1 MIDTKRDDLDSVESS
16 ESLNKFVFDMTHVMS
31 FPREFH

>member
-1 MIDTKRDDLDSVESS
+1 MIDTKRDDLESVESS
-16 ESLNKFVFDMTHVMS
+16 ESLNKFVFDMS